1 MDTLKYYTGKVSSG
15 TMDIDSVPVFIRKD
29 VKDALLNGIPKTAEE
44 RITALEA
51 AVAELKSYVDSM
63 GKTVLQGEGTEESPF
78 EWSIG
83 CDLVPNAFYS
93 YEGHVYV
100 WMGKAGTA
108 TAEDEPGV
116 SASFAQWD
124 I

>member
-1 MDTLKYYTGKVSSG
+1 MDALKYYTGNVSSG

-51 AVAELKSYVDSM
+51 AVAELESYIDSM
-63 GKTVLQGEGTEESPF
+63 GKTVLTGDGSEDSPF
-78 EWSIG
+78 TWSVG

-93 YEGHVYV
+93 YADHVWV
-100 WMGKAGTA
+100 WMGTAGTA
-108 TAEDEPGV
+108 TAADEPGT
-116 SASFAQWD
+116 SDFFAQWD